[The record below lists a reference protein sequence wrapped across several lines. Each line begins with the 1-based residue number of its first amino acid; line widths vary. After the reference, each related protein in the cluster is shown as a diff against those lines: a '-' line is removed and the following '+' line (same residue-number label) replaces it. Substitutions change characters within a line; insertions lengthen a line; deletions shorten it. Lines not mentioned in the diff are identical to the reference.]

1 MLFSL
6 RLDSRSAEACD
17 LLVGALQLFLGG
29 ALVERK
35 ELKVSREQ
43 VFAFHRCCVS
53 SLSDTLR
60 RLGLDLAPL
69 ALEEVLELE
78 SRRVC
83 RLASQ
88 NTLSYPRARVT
99 DVRARTSTIPCRWA
113 SCSRV
118 AW

>member
-6 RLDSRSAEACD
+6 RLDSRSAEARD

-29 ALVERK
+29 ALVEGK

-43 VFAFHRCCVS
+43 VFAFHRRCVS
-53 SLSDTLR
+53 SLSDTLG
-60 RLGLDLAPL
+60 RLGLDLVPL

-78 SRRVC
+78 PRRVR
-83 RLASQ
+83 RLTSKNA
-88 NTLSYPRARVT
+88 LSDPRARAN

-113 SCSRV
+113 SSS
-118 AW
+118 